1 MDCLG
6 LFHDPTQNVH
16 SLAIVTE
23 EFTSKMLSTCF
34 QKPMT
39 IHPYVMGF
47 PLPFLSNVFTVQK
60 NGGKREMNRT
70 SFILFHPS
78 ISSTFLTPIPNTIL
92 SLVQSFILNGHQ
104 SIHHS
109 SDIHLCGKKTLKC
122 LNGSLDFDF
131 CSLELCCPLLYFQE
145 IYSVE
150 TPQMDIHSNA
160 RFYIIRSRQATR
172 QGSQS

>member
-1 MDCLG
+1 
-6 LFHDPTQNVH
+6 
-16 SLAIVTE
+16 
-23 EFTSKMLSTCF
+23 
-34 QKPMT
+34 MT
-39 IHPYVMGF
+39 IHPYVKGF
-47 PLPFLSNVFTVQK
+47 PLPFVSNVFTVQK

-78 ISSTFLTPIPNTIL
+78 ISSTFLTPYPIPFPHWYNLSYWMDISPSIIL
-92 SLVQSFILNGHQ
+92 LTSTFS
-104 SIHHS
+104 
-109 SDIHLCGKKTLKC
+109 GKKRLKC

-131 CSLELCCPLLYFQE
+131 CSLELCWSLLYFQE

-172 QGSQS
+172 QGSQSWFFWGKNRRKTI